1 MTKAASLAILSA
13 AAAVAPAAAD
23 GTVFEAAAMVYV
35 FQIGAPILFSSEP
48 LTSSVFCP
56 AE

>member
-48 LTSSVFCP
+48 LTSSVFWP
-56 AE
+56 VE